1 MGVIRRALCTLLM
14 YWFLSNC
21 DYVVYD
27 YIRNQYLGFHYGEEP
42 QDAFSY
48 PEDSYCYELLAG
60 PMLLV

>member
-1 MGVIRRALCTLLM
+1 MF
-14 YWFLSNC
+14 WFLSNC

-27 YIRNQYLGFHYGEEP
+27 NILNQYLGFHYGEEP

-60 PMLLV
+60 PMSKDVA